1 MNKLIN
7 ALLQFLAL
15 AVILYAAHWYIL
27 DQFFSETPMYLS
39 LLVIYLFNAI
49 MVTVVLSVV
58 ILKVGK
64 GYKKGYK
71 LFLTLTL
78 IKMALAIVLL
88 LPLFFGKAD
97 NPKVDV
103 INFFIPYFF
112 FLAYEIWTLNVFF
125 QKLESK

>member
-15 AVILYAAHWYIL
+15 AAILYGAHWYVL
-27 DQFFSETPMYLS
+27 DQFFSDTTMYLS
-39 LLVIYLFNAI
+39 LPVIYVFNAI
-49 MVTVVLSVV
+49 MVVVVLSVV
-58 ILKVGK
+58 IIKVSK

-78 IKMALAIVLL
+78 IKMALAIVFL
-88 LPLFFGKAD
+88 LPLFFGKAL
-97 NPKVDV
+97 NPELDV